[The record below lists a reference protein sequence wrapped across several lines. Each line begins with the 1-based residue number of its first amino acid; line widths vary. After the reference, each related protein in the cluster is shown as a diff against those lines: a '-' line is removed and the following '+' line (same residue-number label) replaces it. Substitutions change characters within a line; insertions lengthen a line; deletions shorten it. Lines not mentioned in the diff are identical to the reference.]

1 MQEGEP
7 GHTVKKCHDSGTGIQ
22 ALLVRL
28 PRLQCA
34 AGNLKP
40 RGGLPLRDALGL
52 EITILRKQIGTF
64 EALPAL
70 VAIIVAS
77 GLILDY
83 CSRRCLLL
91 CEFARK
97 KENPSLKRYIAP
109 PSVLSVL
116 DCTQHAD
123 VLPMSASFS
132 AELPVIRGRGRSHA
146 SSCLFVRDQEA
157 SCASHF

>member
-1 MQEGEP
+1 MWQ
-7 GHTVKKCHDSGTGIQ
+7 
-22 ALLVRL
+22 
-28 PRLQCA
+28 
-34 AGNLKP
+34 
-40 RGGLPLRDALGL
+40 
-52 EITILRKQIGTF
+52 TI
-64 EALPAL
+64 
-70 VAIIVAS
+70 
-77 GLILDY
+77 
-83 CSRRCLLL
+83 LLL

-146 SSCLFVRDQEA
+146 SRCLFVRDQEA
-157 SCASHF
+157 SCASHFRPCWQSCRHKEGNEVAVVTLFMPEREDLELCRALPQSVLSFHSTGLMTVSSYFL